1 MKIIRAYLLVLI
13 VSFTGSLAF
22 RLSIPVVAYHVRE
35 ELEASALVVGLVTAS
50 YFVMRAL
57 SASVSGELASR
68 IRDYRLIPIMGFSAS
83 AIVVVAYAY
92 TYTWTMVVL
101 LRLAQGFLAG
111 LMWIPLQY
119 AVSVYSSEN
128 WRGKAYAVYF
138 IVGASGA
145 QLANVV
151 YALMEPYG
159 ALTILLLAST
169 LYIVSTL
176 VVLLIPLPKPSIAKR
191 GSSKPK
197 SNDLGLA
204 GILPVLVAGFTVG
217 FTLSIYYG
225 DIPYVYVREAL
236 GLSRQD
242 TALLLAV
249 TGFLGLGLGLIASHI
264 ADRYPNKP
272 ILEITITLLPLGL
285 LLVST
290 GWLWLVVIGFSL
302 LTVVSRVF
310 TPLSRRIVT
319 VKSSNPARAVG
330 YLNALSNTGM
340 AIGFIYVG
348 YMYDLLGI
356 KAKLLGVK
364 VLALPLTLLPI
375 SIVSLILTFY
385 LVKHT
390 KNTSTDI

>member
-1 MKIIRAYLLVLI
+1 MKAIRAYLLVLI

-35 ELEASALVVGLVTAS
+35 ELEASALIVGLITAS

-57 SASVSGELASR
+57 SAGVSGELASR
-68 IRDYRLIPIMGFSAS
+68 IRDYRLIPITGFSIS
-83 AIVVVAYAY
+83 AIVVLAYAY
-92 TYTWTMVVL
+92 TYTWVMVVL

-119 AVSVYSSEN
+119 AVSVYSSES

-145 QLANVV
+145 QLANIV

-169 LYIVSTL
+169 LYVASTL
-176 VVLLIPLPKPSIAKR
+176 VVLLIPIPKPST
-191 GSSKPK
+191 SSKDFSK
-197 SNDLGLA
+197 RSNGGLSLVK
-204 GILPVLVAGFTVG
+204 IIPVLVAGFTVG

-272 ILEITITLLPLGL
+272 ILEVTITLLPLGL
-285 LLVST
+285 LLIST
-290 GWLWLVVIGFSL
+290 GWLWLVIIGFSL

-319 VKSSNPARAVG
+319 VKSGNPARAVG
-330 YLNALSNTGM
+330 YLNALSNVGM

-348 YMYDLLGI
+348 YMYDLLGVE
-356 KAKLLGVK
+356 ARLMGLK
-364 VLALPLTLLPI
+364 VLVLPLTLLPI

-385 LVKHT
+385 LARKL
-390 KNTSTDI
+390 K

>member
-1 MKIIRAYLLVLI
+1 MKAVKAYLLVLI

-35 ELEASALVVGLVTAS
+35 ELEAPALVIGFITAS

-57 SASVSGELASR
+57 SASISGEVSSR
-68 IRDYRLIPIMGFSAS
+68 IRDYRLVPIVGFSAS
-83 AIVVVAYAY
+83 AIVVLAYAY
-92 TYTWTMVVL
+92 TYTWVMVVL
-101 LRLAQGFLAG
+101 LRLVQGFLAG

-119 AVSVYSSEN
+119 AVSVYSSES

-145 QLANVV
+145 QLANIV

-159 ALTILLLAST
+159 DLTILLLASI

-176 VVLLIPLPKPSIAKR
+176 IVLFIPIPKPNTSNRRSSEKAVGDLRLSEIA
-191 GSSKPK
+191 
-197 SNDLGLA
+197 
-204 GILPVLVAGFTVG
+204 PVLTAGFSVG

-236 GLSRQD
+236 GLTRQD

-249 TGFLGLGLGLIASHI
+249 TGFLGLGLGLVASHI
-264 ADRYPNKP
+264 ADRYPDKP
-272 ILEITITLLPLGL
+272 ILELTIVLLPLGL
-285 LLVST
+285 LLIGS
-290 GWLWLVVIGFSL
+290 GWLWLVIVGFSL

-319 VKSSNPARAVG
+319 IKSGNPARAVG
-330 YLNALSNTGM
+330 YLNALSNVGM

-348 YMYDLLGI
+348 YMYDLLGVSTRLMGL
-356 KAKLLGVK
+356 KLLV
-364 VLALPLTLLPI
+364 LPLTLLPI
-375 SIVSLILTFY
+375 SIMSLILTFY
-385 LVKHT
+385 LARVLRR
-390 KNTSTDI
+390 